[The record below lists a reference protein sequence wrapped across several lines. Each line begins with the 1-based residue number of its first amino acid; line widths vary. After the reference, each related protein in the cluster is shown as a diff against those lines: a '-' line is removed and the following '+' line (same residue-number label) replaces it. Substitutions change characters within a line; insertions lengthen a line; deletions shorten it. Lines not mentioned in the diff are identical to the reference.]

1 MDVKLGMSD
10 RINYLK
16 ALKKEVVAREK
27 QILEA
32 IKQDFGKCDFDSYST
47 EVLMVIEEIDEAV
60 KNMKQWAKPRRV
72 STGMINFPSKGRIYP
87 EPLGRVLIISP
98 WNYPFMLA
106 VAPLIGAIAA
116 GNQVVLKPSS
126 QTIHTSEVLVAL
138 MQAVFPEEVVKVVE
152 GDYRVSD
159 GLLEEQF
166 DLIFF
171 TGSPSIGKKI
181 MAKAAE
187 HLTPVV
193 LELGGK
199 SPTIVDETA
208 AIEKA
213 AKRIVWGKF
222 INAGQTCV
230 APDYVVVHRSVAQ
243 QLMEAMK
250 RYIQT
255 FYYIHDELSDDYP
268 QIINQKHYERLMAL
282 VESDKVYCGGI
293 GQEALCKIHP
303 TIMEDVSWHSQ
314 IMMDEIFGPI
324 LPVIVYDQ
332 LDEVIQEINSRPK
345 PLAFYIFSQNK
356 RTQRYI
362 LEHTTSGGGC
372 INDTVMHVSSKKMP
386 FGGVGN
392 SGMGR
397 YHGKMSFETFSNMRA
412 ILHKSSKWELSLK
425 YPPHKQDKLDV
436 IKKLLF
442 K

>member
-1 MDVKLGMSD
+1 MDVKLGVSD

-27 QILEA
+27 QILDA

-47 EVLMVIEEIDEAV
+47 EVLMVIEEIDEAIRHV
-60 KNMKQWAKPRRV
+60 RRWAKPRRV
-72 STGMINFPSKGRIYP
+72 GTGIINFPSKGRIYP

-106 VAPLIGAIAA
+106 VAPLVGAVAA

-126 QTIHTSEVLVAL
+126 QTSHTSEVLVSL
-138 MQAVFPEEVVKVVE
+138 MQAVFPKEVVEVIE

-159 GLLEEQF
+159 ALLEEPF

-171 TGSPSIGKKI
+171 TGSPTIGKKV

-208 AIEKA
+208 NIEKA

-230 APDYVVVHRSVAQ
+230 APDYVVVHRSVEQA
-243 QLMEAMK
+243 LMEAMQ
-250 RYIQT
+250 RYILA
-255 FYYIHDELSDDYP
+255 FYYIEDELSDDYP
-268 QIINQKHYERLMAL
+268 QIINQRHYERLMDL
-282 VESDKVYCGGI
+282 VESDKVFCGGV
-293 GQEALCKIHP
+293 GEEELCKIHP
-303 TIMEDVSWHSQ
+303 TIMEDVSWHSP
-314 IMMDEIFGPI
+314 IMMEEIFGPI

-332 LDEVIQEINSRPK
+332 IDEVIQEINSRPK
-345 PLAFYIFSQNK
+345 PLAFYIFSQSK
-356 RTQRYI
+356 RMQRYI
-362 LEHTTSGGGC
+362 LSNTTSGGGC
-372 INDTVMHVSSKKMP
+372 INDTVMHVSSKHMP

-397 YHGKMSFETFSNMRA
+397 YHGKMSFDTFSNMRG
-412 ILHKSSKWELSLK
+412 ILHKSPRWELDLK
-425 YPPHKQDKLDV
+425 YPPHAAGKV
-436 IKKLLF
+436 AFIKRLLF